1 MSKKEYEGKELQ
13 GIQSTNGLK
22 PWWVAKKA
30 GGAALTLTTQE
41 NAVKK
46 AYDNRFAIPL
56 DFAFFKHP
64 VYPNGLSE
72 NLIVRL
78 E

>member
-1 MSKKEYEGKELQ
+1 MVGC
-13 GIQSTNGLK
+13 
-22 PWWVAKKA
+22 KKA
-30 GGAALTLTTQE
+30 GGTALTLTTQE

-72 NLIVRL
+72 NLIIRL